1 MSLSLGS
8 VIELL
13 WWASFG
19 ALLAVFAVRGLRDV
33 LASRARRRRAREDTS
48 IAPVIRR
55 FEEEQLARM
64 EADGVPLWRPDP
76 AKLKRISERQS

>member
-8 VIELL
+8 VVELV
-13 WWASFG
+13 WWASFA
-19 ALLAVFAVRGLRDV
+19 ALLTALAVRAVRDF
-33 LASRARRRRAREDTS
+33 LANRARRRRAREGSS

-64 EADGVPLWRPDP
+64 EADGVPLWKPDP